1 MGKEREEKQ
10 RWNLD
15 EEESYVLA
23 AQAGDLRA
31 FDRLIARYRPAL
43 IALASQIVKSR
54 ELAEDV
60 TQESLVAAYSALPQL
75 ADPTRF
81 SSWLASITRHRAFR
95 VAQGERRVMSPL
107 DDIVAAY
114 APSLTADVETKIQS
128 DALKKAISELPD
140 DLRMIVDTYYLGQWS
155 VKDIARFLELPTTTV
170 KWRLHTARS
179 CLRTQLKPYIEEHHE
194 RESI

>member
-1 MGKEREEKQ
+1 MGKQGEEKQ
-10 RWNLD
+10 KWNQD

-43 IALASQIVKSR
+43 ISLASQILKSR

-75 ADPTRF
+75 VEPARF
-81 SSWLASITRHRAFR
+81 SSWLASIARHRAFR
-95 VAQGERRVMSPL
+95 IAQGERRVTSPL

-128 DALKKAISELPD
+128 DALKRAIADLPD
-140 DLRMIVDTYYLGQWS
+140 DLRTIVETYYLGEWS

-170 KWRLHTARS
+170 KWRLHAARN